1 MSFLLREQHAASPG
15 SSLMMVARSQLN
27 WYKTVPTGICLEISA
42 EVQRFSACVTNSVCI
57 LFLTISIIIKNP
69 VLIAL
74 AMKPIICKGMTSNK
88 FYALNQKQCYV
99 VQVEF
104 EII

>member
-1 MSFLLREQHAASPG
+1 MK
-15 SSLMMVARSQLN
+15 N
-27 WYKTVPTGICLEISA
+27 TVVI
-42 EVQRFSACVTNSVCI
+42 V
-57 LFLTISIIIKNP
+57 
-69 VLIAL
+69 L

-88 FYALNQKQCYV
+88 FYPLNQKQCYL